1 VSDNLQYSKLYKCNS
16 VTKLTKLL
24 ETTEEFLQEFDYQE
38 FSNILLGKHYN
49 IYPIKK
55 DNGSI
60 RYIEEPTIYR
70 YYFEDYTITK
80 DNQPTTIKKG
90 EIQKYGNGK
99 WESLSFNQE
108 EYSLLYQQS
117 ETKKTARKMGLRGKF
132 FNRAKYV
139 EVGLKEVQRVICE
152 HLQFSI
158 LDFNKIRK
166 NEAIVKDCLNLDYDY
181 IIDKIGNKIDYLSLD
196 IEGLGFRFEALK
208 KVFESK
214 RQFKVITIEHD
225 SYRGQEFVEK
235 EAIPQRSFL
244 KEKGFVLVCEDVCNS
259 KNPFEDWWINP
270 KYITEYEKFICKKT
284 SWNNIISKI

>member
-1 VSDNLQYSKLYKCNS
+1 MNNKQNFSQSGQDLFVSYLINNS
-16 VTKLTKLL
+16 
-24 ETTEEFLQEFDYQE
+24 EQRYFLDIGCYMPFDL
-38 FSNILLGKHYN
+38 NN
-49 IYPIKK
+49 
-55 DNGSI
+55 
-60 RYIEEPTIYR
+60 TIYL
-70 YYFEDYTITK
+70 ENI
-80 DNQPTTIKKG
+80 G
-90 EIQKYGNGK
+90 WNG
-99 WESLSFNQE
+99 LS
-108 EYSLLYQQS
+108 
-117 ETKKTARKMGLRGKF
+117 
-132 FNRAKYV
+132 
-139 EVGLKEVQRVICE
+139 ID
-152 HLQFSI
+152 I
-158 LDFNKIRK
+158 LDLK
-166 NEAIVKDCLNLDYDY
+166 NEWKKRKTNFKSVDALKINYDEIMNEY
-181 IIDKIGNKIDYLSLD
+181 NFPQIIDYLSLD